1 MRVYPDHYID
11 RRSGTVQSERLFRDN
26 LVNFIY
32 SGVRENAGFCFNL
45 ITSGRASALLSYLN
59 FDFTFNQ
66 NGRKVERF
74 IHELN
79 INMSECLLPP
89 ESFKTAKEVFQRQ
102 IRYWECRPM
111 LSLPSDSTIVVSPS
125 DSKVLVGALSPDK
138 PLFIKEKFFQYR
150 ELLEKEKLDAMLI
163 ALPDQW
169 HGIIY
174 SEVANKKINVYGEK
188 PICRTIKDGQ
198 TIVSAVKNNKITWQ
212 TGSWQRSQA
221 NFHRGAELAIN
232 GRVGKLKYIE
242 AGLPD
247 GNRGIGTP
255 PVMDVPPELN
265 WEMWLGPAL
274 KVPYRGVSHWDWRWI
289 LDYSGGQ
296 LTDWAGHHIDI
307 ANWGA
312 GLEHTGPVEISGSGI
327 YPPDGIF
334 NAPVEYDFL
343 CKYANGIEM
352 RVANASRLPLGM
364 GTTWHGDL
372 GWVHVDRGNK
382 ISASDPK
389 ILEEVIGENETH
401 LYKSENHYQNF
412 VDCVRSGKETIA
424 PVDVA
429 YRAISVALL
438 GEIAMTTGQTIK
450 WDPDKEEIIGNDR
463 ASRML
468 SRPYRQPW
476 TLPTI

>member
-1 MRVYPDHYID
+1 MSNRSS
-11 RRSGTVQSERLFRDN
+11 RREFVKRSATVVAGAIVLPQIIPSSALGMGGKLPPSERLVMGIIGTGSQGMSDCRDFLKLN
-26 LVNFIY
+26 NEVQFVALCDVDSNRLAKAKETIDTVNKNKDCRIY
-32 SGVRENAGFCFNL
+32 S
-45 ITSGRASALLSYLN
+45 
-59 FDFTFNQ
+59 D
-66 NGRKVERF
+66 
-74 IHELN
+74 
-79 INMSECLLPP
+79 
-89 ESFKTAKEVFQRQ
+89 
-102 IRYWECRPM
+102 
-111 LSLPSDSTIVVSPS
+111 
-125 DSKVLVGALSPDK
+125 
-138 PLFIKEKFFQYR
+138 YR

-163 ALPDQW
+163 AIPDHW

-198 TIVSAVKNNKITWQ
+198 TIVSAVKNNNIIWQ

-221 NFHRGAELAIN
+221 NFHRGAELAVN
-232 GRVGKLKYIE
+232 GRVGKIKYIE
-242 AGLPD
+242 VGLPD
-247 GNRGIGTP
+247 GTKGIGTP
-255 PVMDVPPELN
+255 PVMEVPPELD

-274 KVPYRGVSHWDWRWI
+274 KAPYRGVSHWDWRWI

-296 LTDWAGHHIDI
+296 LTDWSGHHIDI

-312 GLEHTGPVEISGSGI
+312 GLEHTGPVEISGSGV
-327 YPPDGIF
+327 YPAEGIF
-334 NAPVEYDFL
+334 NAPVEYDIL
-343 CKYANGIEM
+343 CKYANGTEM
-352 RVANASRLPLGM
+352 RVANSSRLPHGM

-372 GWVHVDRGNK
+372 GWVHVDRGNR

-389 ILEEVIGENETH
+389 ILEEVIGDNETR

-412 VDCVRSGKETIA
+412 VDCVRSGKATIA

-429 YRAISVALL
+429 YRAISVGLL

-450 WDPDKEEIIGNDR
+450 WDPDKEEIIGNAR

-476 TLPTI
+476 ELPTV